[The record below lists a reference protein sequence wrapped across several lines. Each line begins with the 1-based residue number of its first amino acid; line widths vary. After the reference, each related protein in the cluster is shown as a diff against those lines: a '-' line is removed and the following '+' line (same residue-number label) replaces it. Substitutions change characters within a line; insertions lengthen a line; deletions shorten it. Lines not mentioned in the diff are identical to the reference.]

1 MVTISSEYLAA
12 IRAMGRADRLMGTL
26 TLDDGTQIPLS
37 DANVEDGSVS
47 ISWECVSGEE
57 IELGSATMAQL
68 DMAIRTELSRYVF
81 YGAKIVLF
89 YGVLLP
95 GGTWYDVPL
104 GAFTVAEAERKS
116 TLVEMTAYDNLL
128 AMDKDY
134 GGKALYGTPFEIFVA
149 ICEECGLDLAT
160 TEEEFLAMPNG
171 AEKIQVDETSGC
183 KTWRDCAKVVAQM
196 LGVFVVADRSGA
208 VALRRYGKE
217 KAVTIPRKN
226 RFTTKM
232 ADYICSYMGLRVVSS
247 SGEYRAYDA
256 DQEEGLELTIQDA
269 PAWDY
274 GMEETLQARVDALL
288 QEVIQIIY
296 TPGDVTMTGDPALE
310 CGDLVELQ
318 TEDGVVTT
326 LITSMT
332 WKYRGRMTVKSAGV
346 NPYLKSQVTRKTV
359 ILREL
364 QTQNTENKLI
374 FYSFTNQNDVTA
386 KAGGDEQQVAQVTC
400 ATTKATS
407 AMFIAQLPVEV
418 ECEDTEEIQTTTNE
432 TETTYTVQA
441 MDSGGAS
448 TTITDAEGNPVTL
461 SVTVK
466 NTDTDTVKTVTQ
478 GYVDLQVEYYID
490 GNLVDYELV
499 HRCRAGRHILAL
511 LYIFDSL
518 DGNCSFLWQVR
529 VKVVGGSG
537 TVTVPK
543 RGFRATIT
551 GQGMAGTD
559 KWDGTLTVEELTPR
573 FGTNFAGGIA
583 AFTEDVAAATD
594 EPTASAITETTAR
607 FAARFR
613 TAFYG
618 SIAEEITADPIVE
631 QQTIEPTAEA
641 VLEWTFQER
650 YVYAGENG
658 VQLRTAWRYESAE
671 TAVDSGRMTVVKAV
685 TNDLASVEE
694 VTVGG

>member
-81 YGAKIVLF
+81 YGAKIVLS

-104 GAFTVAEAERKS
+104 GSFTVAEAERKS

-149 ICEECGLDLAT
+149 ICEECGLVLAT
-160 TEEEFLAMPNG
+160 TEEAFLAMPNG

-256 DQEEGLELTIQDA
+256 NQEEGLELTIQDA

-296 TPGDVTMTGDPALE
+296 TPGDVTMTGDPSLE

-318 TEDGVVTT
+318 TEDGTVIT

-332 WKYRGRMTVKSAGV
+332 WKYRGRMTLKSAGI

-359 ILREL
+359 ILRQL
-364 QTQNTENKLI
+364 QTQTTENKLI
-374 FYSFTNQNDVTA
+374 FYSFTNQNAVTV
-386 KAGGDEQQVAQVTC
+386 KDGGEEQLVAQVTF
-400 ATTKATS
+400 ATTKPTS

-418 ECEDTEEIQTTTNE
+418 VSEDTVTSET
-432 TETTYTVQA
+432 TETQTEYPVTA
-441 MDSGGAS
+441 SGQ
-448 TTITDAEGNPVTL
+448 ILDANGNAVTL
-461 SVTVK
+461 SVVV
-466 NTDTDTVKTVTQ
+466 TDKDTVKTVTH

-490 GNLVDYELV
+490 GTLVDYQLIQ
-499 HRCRAGRHILAL
+499 RCHAGPHILAL
-511 LYIFDSL
+511 FYTFDSL
-518 DGNCSFLWQVR
+518 DGNTNFQWQVKIR
-529 VKVVGGSG
+529 VAGGTG

-543 RGFRATIT
+543 RGFRATVT

-559 KWDGTLTVEELTPR
+559 QWDGTLSFDESVAPVSLRSSLALVDISEEVSTKTQVPTPADFVER
-573 FGTNFAGGIA
+573 
-583 AFTEDVAAATD
+583 VAAISLRSRLTMSTLS
-594 EPTASAITETTAR
+594 ERVSTTEIR
-607 FAARFR
+607 
-613 TAFYG
+613 
-618 SIAEEITADPIVE
+618 
-631 QQTIEPTAEA
+631 QKKTIDTAE
-641 VLEWTFQER
+641 WDYTDR
-650 YVYAGENG
+650 YVEIVGSEIMARVEW
-658 VQLRTAWRYESAE
+658 QYESAE
-671 TAVDSGRMTVVKAV
+671 QNIDQGRMTAVKAV
-685 TNDLASVEE
+685 TNDLVSVESLE
-694 VTVGG
+694 VISE

>member
-1 MVTISSEYLAA
+1 MVTNSSEYLAA
-12 IRAMGRADRLMGTL
+12 IRAMGRADRLIGTL
-26 TLDDGTQIPLS
+26 TLEDGTQIPLS

-57 IELGSATMAQL
+57 IEFGSATMAQL

-81 YGAKIVLF
+81 YGAKIVLS

-134 GGKALYGTPFEIFVA
+134 GGKALYGTPFEIFMA
-149 ICEECGLDLAT
+149 ICEECGLELAT

-196 LGVFVVADRSGA
+196 LGAFVVADRDGK

-217 KAVTIPRKN
+217 KSVTIPRKN

-256 DQEEGLELTIQDA
+256 NQEEGLELTIQDA

-296 TPGDVTMTGDPALE
+296 TPGDVTMTGDPSLE

-318 TEDGVVTT
+318 TEDGSVTT

-364 QTQNTENKLI
+364 QTQTTENKLI
-374 FYSFTNQNDVTA
+374 FYSFTNQNAVTV
-386 KAGGDEQQVAQVTC
+386 KAGGEEQLVAQVTF
-400 ATTKATS
+400 ATTKPTS
-407 AMFIAQLPVEV
+407 AMFIAQLPVDV
-418 ECEDTEEIQTTTNE
+418 ECEDSEDTQTTTNE
-432 TETTYTVQA
+432 TETTYNVEA
-441 MDSGGAS
+441 KDSTGAS
-448 TTITDAEGNPVTL
+448 ISITDMDGNPVTL
-461 SVTVK
+461 SVVVK
-466 NTDTDTVKTVTQ
+466 NTDTDTVKTISH

-490 GNLVDYELV
+490 GTLVDYQLIQ
-499 HRCRAGRHILAL
+499 RCHAGSHILAL
-511 LYIFDSL
+511 FYTFDSL
-518 DGNCSFLWQVR
+518 DGNTNFQWQVKIR
-529 VKVVGGSG
+529 VVGGSG

-543 RGFRATIT
+543 RAFRATVT

-559 KWDGTLTVEELTPR
+559 QWDGTLSFDESVAPISLRSGLTLV
-573 FGTNFAGGIA
+573 
-583 AFTEDVAAATD
+583 D
-594 EPTASAITETTAR
+594 
-607 FAARFR
+607 
-613 TAFYG
+613 
-618 SIAEEITADPIVE
+618 IAEEVSTKTQVPTPADFVE
-631 QQTIEPTAEA
+631 RVAAISLRSRLTLGSLSERVSTTEIRQKKTIDTAE
-641 VLEWTFQER
+641 WDYTDR
-650 YVYAGENG
+650 YVEIVGSEIMARVE
-658 VQLRTAWRYESAE
+658 WKYESAE
-671 TAVDSGRMTVVKAV
+671 QSIDSGRMTAVKAV

>member
-68 DMAIRTELSRYVF
+68 DMSIRTELSRYVF
-81 YGAKIVLF
+81 YGAKIVLS

-149 ICEECGLDLAT
+149 ICEECGLELAT
-160 TEEEFLAMPNG
+160 TEEAFLAMPNG

-196 LGVFVVADRSGA
+196 LGAFVVADRSGA

-217 KAVTIPRKN
+217 KTVTIPRKN

-256 DQEEGLELTIQDA
+256 NQEEGLELTIQDA

-364 QTQNTENKLI
+364 QTQTTENKLI
-374 FYSFTNQNDVTA
+374 FYSFTNQNAVTA
-386 KAGGDEQQVAQVTC
+386 KAGGDEQQVAQVTF
-400 ATTKATS
+400 ATTKPTS

-418 ECEDTEEIQTTTNE
+418 VSEDTVTSET
-432 TETTYTVQA
+432 TETQTEYPVTA
-441 MDSGGAS
+441 SGQ
-448 TTITDAEGNPVTL
+448 ILDENGNAVTL
-461 SVTVK
+461 SVVV
-466 NTDTDTVKTVTQ
+466 TDKDTVKTVTH

-490 GNLVDYELV
+490 GTLVDYQLIQ
-499 HRCRAGRHILAL
+499 RCHAGSHILAL
-511 LYIFDSL
+511 FYTFDSL
-518 DGNCSFLWQVR
+518 DGNTNFQWQVKIR
-529 VKVVGGSG
+529 VAGGTG

-543 RGFRATIT
+543 RGFRATVT

-559 KWDGTLTVEELTPR
+559 QWDGTLSFDESVAPISLRSSLTLVKAVEEVTTATDYPTPADFTESVAGFSLRSSLRLVGMTERVSTTEIRTKQTFTAAVWQYDNDRYITVENDALM
-573 FGTNFAGGIA
+573 
-583 AFTEDVAAATD
+583 
-594 EPTASAITETTAR
+594 AR
-607 FAARFR
+607 V
-613 TAFYG
+613 
-618 SIAEEITADPIVE
+618 S
-631 QQTIEPTAEA
+631 
-641 VLEWTFQER
+641 WT
-650 YVYAGENG
+650 
-658 VQLRTAWRYESAE
+658 YESAE
-671 TAVDSGRMTVVKAV
+671 EVIDEGRMTAVKAV
-685 TNDLASVEE
+685 TNDLESVEE
-694 VTVGG
+694 VIVNG

>member
-26 TLDDGTQIPLS
+26 TLEDGTQIPLS

-68 DMAIRTELSRYVF
+68 DISIRTELSRYVF
-81 YGAKIVLF
+81 YGAKIVLS

-104 GAFTVAEAERKS
+104 GEFTVAEAERKS

-128 AMDKDY
+128 AMDGDY
-134 GGKALYGTPFEIFVA
+134 GGKALYGTPFKIFVA
-149 ICEECGLDLAT
+149 ICEECGLELAT

-196 LGVFVVADRSGA
+196 LGAFVVADRDGK

-217 KAVTIPRKN
+217 KTVTIPRKN

-232 ADYICSYMGLRVVSS
+232 VDYICSYMGLRVVSS

-296 TPGDVTMTGDPALE
+296 TPGDVTMTGDPSLE

-332 WKYRGRMTVKSAGV
+332 WKYRGRMTLKSAGV

-364 QTQNTENKLI
+364 QTQTTENKLI
-374 FYSFTNQNDVTA
+374 FYSFTNQNAVTV
-386 KAGGDEQQVAQVTC
+386 KDGGGEQLVAQVTF
-400 ATTKATS
+400 ATTKPTS

-418 ECEDTEEIQTTTNE
+418 VCEDTVTS
-432 TETTYTVQA
+432 ETTKTQTEYPVTA
-441 MDSGGAS
+441 SGQ
-448 TTITDAEGNPVTL
+448 ILDANGNAVTL
-461 SVTVK
+461 SVVV
-466 NTDTDTVKTVTQ
+466 TDKDTVKTVTH

-490 GNLVDYELV
+490 GTLVDYQLIQ
-499 HRCRAGRHILAL
+499 RCHAGSHVLAL
-511 LYIFDSL
+511 FYTFDSL
-518 DGNCSFLWQVR
+518 DGNTNFQWQVKIR
-529 VKVVGGSG
+529 LAGGTG

-543 RGFRATIT
+543 RGFRATVT

-559 KWDGTLTVEELTPR
+559 QWDGTLSFDESVAPISLRSGLTLV
-573 FGTNFAGGIA
+573 
-583 AFTEDVAAATD
+583 D
-594 EPTASAITETTAR
+594 
-607 FAARFR
+607 
-613 TAFYG
+613 
-618 SIAEEITADPIVE
+618 IAEEVSTKAQVPTPADFVE
-631 QQTIEPTAEA
+631 RVAAISLRGRMTLGTLSERVSTTEIRQKKTIDTAE
-641 VLEWTFQER
+641 WDYTDR
-650 YVYAGENG
+650 YVEIVGSEIMARVE
-658 VQLRTAWRYESAE
+658 WKYESAE
-671 TAVDSGRMTVVKAV
+671 QTIDSGRMTVVKAV

-694 VTVGG
+694 VTVSG

>member
-81 YGAKIVLF
+81 YGAKIVLS

-149 ICEECGLDLAT
+149 ICEECGLELAT
-160 TEEEFLAMPNG
+160 TDEEFLAMPNG

-217 KAVTIPRKN
+217 KTVTIPRKN

-256 DQEEGLELTIQDA
+256 NQEEGLELTIQDA

-296 TPGDVTMTGDPALE
+296 TPGDVTMTGDPSLE

-318 TEDGVVTT
+318 TEDGTVTT

-332 WKYRGRMTVKSAGV
+332 WKYRGRMTLKSAGV
-346 NPYLKSQVTRKTV
+346 NPHLKSQVTRKTV
-359 ILREL
+359 ILRKL
-364 QTQNTENKLI
+364 QTQTTENRLI
-374 FYSFTNQNDVTA
+374 FYSFTNQNAVTV
-386 KAGGDEQQVAQVTC
+386 KDGGEEQLVAQVTF
-400 ATTKATS
+400 ATTKPTS

-418 ECEDTEEIQTTTNE
+418 VSEDTVTSETAETQTEYPVT
-432 TETTYTVQA
+432 A
-441 MDSGGAS
+441 SGQ
-448 TTITDAEGNPVTL
+448 ILDANGNAVTL
-461 SVTVK
+461 SVVV
-466 NTDTDTVKTVTQ
+466 TDKDTVKTVTL

-490 GNLVDYELV
+490 GTLVDYQLIQ
-499 HRCRAGRHILAL
+499 RCHAGPHILAL
-511 LYIFDSL
+511 FYTFDSL
-518 DGNCSFLWQVR
+518 DGNTNFQWQVKIR
-529 VKVVGGSG
+529 VAGGTG
-537 TVTVPK
+537 AVTVPK
-543 RGFRATIT
+543 RGFRATVT

-559 KWDGTLTVEELTPR
+559 QWDGTLSFDESVAPISLRSGLTLV
-573 FGTNFAGGIA
+573 
-583 AFTEDVAAATD
+583 D
-594 EPTASAITETTAR
+594 
-607 FAARFR
+607 
-613 TAFYG
+613 
-618 SIAEEITADPIVE
+618 IAEEVSAQTQVPTPADFVE
-631 QQTIEPTAEA
+631 RVAAISLRSRLTLGTLSERVSTTEIRQKKTIDTAE
-641 VLEWTFQER
+641 WDYTDR
-650 YVYAGENG
+650 YVEIVGSEIMARVE
-658 VQLRTAWRYESAE
+658 WKYESAE
-671 TAVDSGRMTVVKAV
+671 QTIDQGRMTVVKAV
-685 TNDLASVEE
+685 TSDLASVTGME
-694 VTVGG
+694 VDAE

>member
-26 TLDDGTQIPLS
+26 TLEDGTQIPLS

-68 DMAIRTELSRYVF
+68 DIAIRTELSRYVF
-81 YGAKIVLF
+81 YGAKIVLS

-95 GGTWYDVPL
+95 GGTWFDVPL

-128 AMDKDY
+128 VMDKDY
-134 GGKALYGTPFEIFVA
+134 GGKALYGTPFEIFVD
-149 ICEECGLDLAT
+149 ICEECGLELAT
-160 TEEEFLAMPNG
+160 TEEEFLSMPNG

-196 LGVFVVADRSGA
+196 IGAFVVADRSGA
-208 VALRRYGKE
+208 VALRRYGK
-217 KAVTIPRKN
+217 KKTVTIPRKN

-247 SGEYRAYDA
+247 SGEYRAYDVN
-256 DQEEGLELTIQDA
+256 QEEGLELTIQDA

-274 GMEETLQARVDALL
+274 GMEETLQARVDALM

-318 TEDGVVTT
+318 TEDGTVTT

-364 QTQNTENKLI
+364 QAQTAENKLI
-374 FYSFTNQNDVTA
+374 FYSFTNQNAVTV
-386 KAGGDEQQVAQVTC
+386 KSGGDEQLVSQVTF
-400 ATTKATS
+400 ATTKPTS

-418 ECEDTEEIQTTTNE
+418 ACEDTVTSKT
-432 TETTYTVQA
+432 TETQTEYPVT
-441 MDSGGAS
+441 AS
-448 TTITDAEGNPVTL
+448 SEILDADGNAVTL
-461 SVTVK
+461 SVLV
-466 NTDTDTVKTVTQ
+466 TDKDTVKTVTR
-478 GYVDLQVEYYID
+478 GFVDLQVEYYLD
-490 GNLVDYELV
+490 GTLVDYQLLQKC
-499 HRCRAGRHILAL
+499 HQGKHILAL
-511 LYIFDSL
+511 FYTFDSL
-518 DGNCSFLWQVR
+518 DGNTNFQWQVKIR
-529 VKVVGGSG
+529 VVDGSG

-543 RGFRATIT
+543 RAFRATVT

-559 KWDGTLTVEELTPR
+559 QWDGTLSFDESVSAISLRSKLTLADIAEEVSTQTQIPTPASIVQTVAAISLRSRMTLGGITERISTTEIWQKKTIDFAEWQKNDRYVELTPD
-573 FGTNFAGGIA
+573 GIM
-583 AFTEDVAAATD
+583 
-594 EPTASAITETTAR
+594 AR
-607 FAARFR
+607 
-613 TAFYG
+613 
-618 SIAEEITADPIVE
+618 
-631 QQTIEPTAEA
+631 
-641 VLEWTFQER
+641 LEWTYQSE
-650 YVYAGENG
+650 E
-658 VQLRTAWRYESAE
+658 AE
-671 TAVDSGRMTVVKAV
+671 IDQGRMTVVKAV
-685 TNDLASVEE
+685 TSDLASVEE
-694 VTVGG
+694 VTVSG

>member
-81 YGAKIVLF
+81 YGAKIVLS

-149 ICEECGLDLAT
+149 ICEECGLELAT

-171 AEKIQVDETSGC
+171 SEKIQVDETSGC

-196 LGVFVVADRSGA
+196 LGAFVVADRDGK

-247 SGEYRAYDA
+247 SGEYRAYDVN
-256 DQEEGLELTIQDA
+256 QEEGLELTIQDA

-364 QTQNTENKLI
+364 QTQTTENKLI
-374 FYSFTNQNDVTA
+374 FYSFTNQNAVTV
-386 KAGGDEQQVAQVTC
+386 KSGGDEQLVSQVTF
-400 ATTKATS
+400 ATTKPTS

-418 ECEDTEEIQTTTNE
+418 ACEDMVTSKT
-432 TETTYTVQA
+432 TETQTEYPVT
-441 MDSGGAS
+441 AS
-448 TTITDAEGNPVTL
+448 SEILDADGNAVTL
-461 SVTVK
+461 SVLV
-466 NTDTDTVKTVTQ
+466 TDKDTVKTVTH
-478 GYVDLQVEYYID
+478 GFVDLQVEYYLD
-490 GNLVDYELV
+490 GTLVDYQLIQRF
-499 HRCRAGRHILAL
+499 HRGKHILAL
-511 LYIFDSL
+511 FYTFDSL
-518 DGNCSFLWQVR
+518 DGNTNFQWQVKIR
-529 VKVVGGSG
+529 VVDGSG

-543 RGFRATIT
+543 RAFRATVT

-559 KWDGTLTVEELTPR
+559 QWDGTLNFDDSTGRFTVSSGLSLR
-573 FGTNFAGGIA
+573 LAS
-583 AFTEDVAAATD
+583 D
-594 EPTASAITETTAR
+594 EVETSTQVPTATGLEATIG
-607 FAARFR
+607 RFR
-613 TAFYG
+613 LRSGISLRGVSERLST
-618 SIAEEITADPIVE
+618 SEIIYKKTFDNSKWECNGRYAKLDNNSLM
-631 QQTIEPTAEA
+631 A
-641 VLEWTFQER
+641 VISWQ
-650 YVYAGENG
+650 
-658 VQLRTAWRYESAE
+658 YESAE
-671 TAVDSGRMTVVKAV
+671 QTIDSGRMTAVKAV
-685 TNDLASVEE
+685 TADLASVESVE
-694 VTVGG
+694 VSEDG

>member
-81 YGAKIVLF
+81 YGAKIVLS
-89 YGVLLP
+89 YCVLLP
-95 GGTWYDVPL
+95 GGTWFDVPL

-149 ICEECGLDLAT
+149 ICEECGLELAT

-171 AEKIQVDETSGC
+171 AEKIQVDKTSGC

-196 LGVFVVADRSGA
+196 LGAFVVADRSGA

-217 KAVTIPRKN
+217 KTVTIPRKN

-256 DQEEGLELTIQDA
+256 NQEEGLELTIQDA

-364 QTQNTENKLI
+364 QTQTTENKLI
-374 FYSFTNQNDVTA
+374 FYSFTNQNAVTV
-386 KAGGDEQQVAQVTC
+386 KDGGDEQQVAQVTF
-400 ATTKATS
+400 ATTKPTS

-418 ECEDTEEIQTTTNE
+418 ACEDSEDVQTSTNE
-432 TETTYTVQA
+432 TETTYNVDA
-441 MDSGGAS
+441 KDSSGAS
-448 TTITDAEGNPVTL
+448 ISITDADGNPVTL
-461 SVTVK
+461 SVVVK
-466 NTDTDTVKTVTQ
+466 NTDSDTVKTVTH

-490 GNLVDYELV
+490 GTLVEYELIQ
-499 HRCRAGRHILAL
+499 RCHKGKHILAL
-511 LYIFDSL
+511 FYTFDSL
-518 DGNCSFLWQVR
+518 DGNQNFQWQVKIR
-529 VKVVGGSG
+529 VVGGAG

-543 RGFRATIT
+543 RGFRATVT

-559 KWDGTLTVEELTPR
+559 QWDGTLSFDESVAPISLRSSLTLVKAVETVNAETQIPTPADIVE
-573 FGTNFAGGIA
+573 T
-583 AFTEDVAAATD
+583 VAAISLRSRLTLG
-594 EPTASAITETTAR
+594 AITERVSTT
-607 FAARFR
+607 
-613 TAFYG
+613 
-618 SIAEEITADPIVE
+618 EIR
-631 QQTIEPTAEA
+631 QKKTIDTAE
-641 VLEWTFQER
+641 WDYTDR
-650 YVYAGENG
+650 YVEIVGSEIMARME
-658 VQLRTAWRYESAE
+658 WKYESAE
-671 TAVDSGRMTVVKAV
+671 QRIDSGRMTAVKAV
-685 TNDLASVEE
+685 TNDLVSVEE
-694 VTVGG
+694 VTVSI

>member
-26 TLDDGTQIPLS
+26 TLEDGTQIPLS

-81 YGAKIVLF
+81 YGAKILLS

-149 ICEECGLDLAT
+149 ICEECGLELAT

-217 KAVTIPRKN
+217 KTVTIPRKN

-256 DQEEGLELTIQDA
+256 NQEEGLELTIQDA

-288 QEVIQIIY
+288 QEVIQISY

-318 TEDGVVTT
+318 TEDGTVTT

-332 WKYRGRMTVKSAGV
+332 WKYRGRMTIKSAGV

-364 QTQNTENKLI
+364 QTQTTENRLI
-374 FYSFTNQNDVTA
+374 FYSFTNQNAVTA
-386 KAGGDEQQVAQVTC
+386 KSGGEEQLVAQVTF
-400 ATTKATS
+400 ATTKPTS

-418 ECEDTEEIQTTTNE
+418 VCEDTVTSET
-432 TETTYTVQA
+432 TETQTEYPVTA
-441 MDSGGAS
+441 SGQNL
-448 TTITDAEGNPVTL
+448 DANGNAVTL
-461 SVTVK
+461 SVVV
-466 NTDTDTVKTVTQ
+466 TDKDTLKTVTH

-490 GNLVDYELV
+490 GTLVDYQLIQ
-499 HRCRAGRHILAL
+499 RCHAGSHILGL
-511 LYIFDSL
+511 FYTFDSL
-518 DGNCSFLWQVR
+518 DGNTNFQWQVKIR
-529 VKVVGGSG
+529 VVGGSG

-543 RGFRATIT
+543 RAFRATVT

-559 KWDGTLTVEELTPR
+559 QWDGTLSFDESVAPISLRSGLTLV
-573 FGTNFAGGIA
+573 
-583 AFTEDVAAATD
+583 D
-594 EPTASAITETTAR
+594 
-607 FAARFR
+607 
-613 TAFYG
+613 
-618 SIAEEITADPIVE
+618 IAEEVSTMTQVPTPADFVERVAAISLRSRMTLVGFKEELSVNPTRE
-631 QQTIEPTAEA
+631 QQTITPTTEA
-641 VLEWTFQER
+641 LPEWE
-650 YVYAGENG
+650 YAARFVGIGENG
-658 VQLRTAWRYESAE
+658 LQLKTVWEYESE
-671 TAVDSGRMTVVKAV
+671 EQRIDSGRMTVVKAV
-685 TNDLASVEE
+685 TNDLESVEE
-694 VTVGG
+694 VTVNG

>member
-1 MVTISSEYLAA
+1 MVTISSEYLSA

-68 DMAIRTELSRYVF
+68 DIAIRTELSRYVF
-81 YGAKIVLF
+81 YGAKIVLS

-134 GGKALYGTPFEIFVA
+134 GGKALYGTPFEIFMA
-149 ICEECGLDLAT
+149 ICEECGLELAT
-160 TEEEFLAMPNG
+160 TEEEFLSMPNG

-196 LGVFVVADRSGA
+196 LGAFVVADRDGKL
-208 VALRRYGKE
+208 ALRRYGKE

-256 DQEEGLELTIQDA
+256 NQEEGLELTIQDA

-296 TPGDVTMTGDPALE
+296 TPGDVTITGDPSLE

-318 TEDGVVTT
+318 TEDGTVTT

-332 WKYRGRMTVKSAGV
+332 WKYRGRMTLKSAGV

-364 QTQNTENKLI
+364 QTQTTENKLI
-374 FYSFTNQNDVTA
+374 FYSFTNQNAVSVRD
-386 KAGGDEQQVAQVTC
+386 GEEEEQVAQVTFV
-400 ATTKATS
+400 TTKPTS
-407 AMFIAQLPVEV
+407 AMFIAQLPVV
-418 ECEDTEEIQTTTNE
+418 AECADTVASETVE
-432 TETTYTVQA
+432 TERTVA
-441 MDSGGAS
+441 VKDATGAS
-448 TTITDAEGNPVTL
+448 VTIPDANGNPLTL
-461 SVTVK
+461 TVV
-466 NTDTDTVKTVTQ
+466 DADTVKTVTQ
-478 GYVDLQVEYYID
+478 GFVDVQVEYYLD
-490 GNLVDYELV
+490 GTLVDYQLV
-499 HRCRAGRHILAL
+499 QRCHAGSHILGL
-511 LYIFDSL
+511 FYTFDAL
-518 DGNCSFLWQVR
+518 DGDSNYQWQVKIR
-529 VKVVGGSG
+529 VVGGSG
-537 TVTVPK
+537 SVTVPK
-543 RGFRATIT
+543 RAFRATVT
-551 GQGMAGTD
+551 GQGMAGTEA
-559 KWDGTLTVEELTPR
+559 WDGTLSFDESVAPISMASTMKLVAVTEEYSVNTQIPTPANFEERIGALSMRSRMNLVGFTEELSV
-573 FGTNFAGGIA
+573 N
-583 AFTEDVAAATD
+583 
-594 EPTASAITETTAR
+594 PTW
-607 FAARFR
+607 
-613 TAFYG
+613 
-618 SIAEEITADPIVE
+618 E
-631 QQTIEPTAEA
+631 QQTITPTTEA
-641 VLEWTFQER
+641 LPEWE
-650 YVYAGENG
+650 YAARFVGIGENG
-658 VQLRTAWRYESAE
+658 LQLRTNWNYQSAE
-671 TAVDSGRMTVVKAV
+671 QTIDQGRMTVVKAV
-685 TNDLASVEE
+685 TADLASVEE
-694 VTVGG
+694 VTVSEDG